1 MFKSFK
7 NCQIKKNFSD
17 YKSQT
22 CIVFLFF
29 GLTEVV
35 LKLYLREVVIIAF
48 EVFLKNSITIG
59 SKCEKQENNTCL

>member
-1 MFKSFK
+1 MILK
-7 NCQIKKNFSD
+7 
-17 YKSQT
+17 
-22 CIVFLFF
+22 L

>member
-1 MFKSFK
+1 LPVKLHLQSS
-7 NCQIKKNFSD
+7 NWHQSLIKYNTVIPILK
-17 YKSQT
+17 
-22 CIVFLFF
+22 L